1 MHPIPQYLDDF
12 NTNYIIFRNAEIF
25 NNCFLQ
31 KQIVKQIEES
41 FEIFWKYS
49 IFRME
54 SLKLINYSADM
65 CWSCPC

>member
-1 MHPIPQYLDDF
+1 MNKINNENSSRSMRWGNMHPIPQYLDDF

-41 FEIFWKYS
+41 FEIF
-49 IFRME
+49 
-54 SLKLINYSADM
+54 
-65 CWSCPC
+65 